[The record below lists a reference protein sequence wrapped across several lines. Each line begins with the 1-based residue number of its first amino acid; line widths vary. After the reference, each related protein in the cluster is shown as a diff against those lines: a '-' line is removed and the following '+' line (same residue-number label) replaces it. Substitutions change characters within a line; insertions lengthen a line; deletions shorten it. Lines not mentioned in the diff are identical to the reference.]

1 MLSDE
6 LREHLC
12 NCLIPFWIKLQDT
25 EHGGY
30 YGWMDS
36 DLHVDREAV
45 KGCILNSRILW
56 FFSNAAMCLGKTGQ
70 GGLPE
75 AAGVRESAPVEHVGY
90 LESAPVE
97 HVGYLESA
105 PVERG
110 GYPESSPK
118 GVCRWTEADLRR
130 AADQAYRFLREAC
143 FDREKGGVYWA
154 VNYRGEPEDT
164 TKHTYNQAFAVY
176 ALSSYFRAYHDREA
190 LKLAEELITVIESKC
205 FDVHGY
211 KEALDRDFQPVPN
224 DKLSENGVMA
234 ERTMNT
240 LLHVME
246 AYTEYLLACREAKDR
261 ERNALAVTA
270 EQEHSGAEAEG
281 TAAAVGEGGE
291 AEGTAAAVGEGGEA
305 EEAGKRQESNAAER
319 SRKGEWPH
327 EKLVEA
333 KLRWILNLIET
344 RIYNPALH
352 RQEVFFDLDMNSLI
366 DLHSYGHDIETA
378 WLVNRCLDVLGD
390 EELSRRMSPLLR
402 SLEQEVYEKAYT
414 NHSLAN
420 ECERGV
426 VDTKRVWWVQAEGVV
441 GFFNAWQRTGESR
454 YREASEDIWQFI
466 REHLVD
472 ERVGGEWFWYT
483 DVHGNPALE
492 KPIVEPWKCPY
503 HNGRMC
509 MEIMARAAHK
519 TKNIC
524 QS

>member
-1 MLSDE
+1 MLRDE

-36 DLHVDREAV
+36 GLHVDREAV

-70 GGLPE
+70 DDAEE
-75 AAGVRESAPVEHVGY
+75 AAGGQEIDWGDGGSA
-90 LESAPVE
+90 
-97 HVGYLESA
+97 
-105 PVERG
+105 ERN
-110 GYPESSPK
+110 PK
-118 GVCRWTEADLRR
+118 EAGRWTKAELQG

-143 FDREKGGVYWA
+143 VDREKGGVYWA

-190 LKLAEELITVIESKC
+190 LNLAEELITVIESRC

-211 KEALDRDFQPVPN
+211 KEALDRDFQPIPN

-234 ERTMNT
+234 DRTMNT

-246 AYTEYLLACREAKDR
+246 AYTEYLLACREAMAAEDTVL
-261 ERNALAVTA
+261 EQTA
-270 EQEHSGAEAEG
+270 DGYEDNRAKQAEAMAGQDDVSAEPK
-281 TAAAVGEGGE
+281 TVSEQCNAASER
-291 AEGTAAAVGEGGEA
+291 
-305 EEAGKRQESNAAER
+305 EEAGIGQGNFTTEQAEQAEKAEAAR
-319 SRKGEWPH
+319 PH
-327 EKLVEA
+327 EKLVET
-333 KLRWILNLIET
+333 KLRWILNLVET
-344 RIYNPALH
+344 RIYNPKLH
-352 RQEVFFDLDMNSLI
+352 RQEVFFNLDMESLL
-366 DLHSYGHDIETA
+366 DLHSYGHDIEAA
-378 WLVNRCLDVLGD
+378 WLIDRCLDVLGD
-390 EELSRRMSPLLR
+390 GELTRRISPVLR
-402 SLEQEVYEKAYT
+402 SLEKEVYEKAYS

-420 ECERGV
+420 ECERGI

-441 GFFNAWQRTGESR
+441 GFYNAWQKTGETR
-454 YREASEDIWQFI
+454 YRKASEDIWQFI
-466 REHLVD
+466 REHLAD
-472 ERVGGEWFWYT
+472 QREGGEWFWYT
-483 DVHGNPALE
+483 DAQGNPAME

-509 MEIMARAAHK
+509 MEIMRRSG
-519 TKNIC
+519 
-524 QS
+524 QGF

>member
-12 NCLIPFWIKLQDT
+12 NCLIPFWTKLKDT

-36 DLHVDREAV
+36 GLHVDREAV

-56 FFSNAAMCLGKTGQ
+56 FFSNAAMCLEKTGQ
-70 GGLPE
+70 DGSEE
-75 AAGVRESAPVEHVGY
+75 AG
-90 LESAPVE
+90 
-97 HVGYLESA
+97 
-105 PVERG
+105 
-110 GYPESSPK
+110 
-118 GVCRWTEADLRR
+118 RWTEAELQG

-143 FDREKGGVYWA
+143 VDREKGGVYWA

-190 LKLAEELITVIESKC
+190 LNLAEELITVIESMC

-211 KEALDRDFQPVPN
+211 KEALDRDFQPIPN

-234 ERTMNT
+234 DRTMNT

-246 AYTEYLLACREAKDR
+246 AYTEYLLACREAR
-261 ERNALAVTA
+261 A
-270 EQEHSGAEAEG
+270 AEG
-281 TAAAVGEGGE
+281 TAAEKTE
-291 AEGTAAAVGEGGEA
+291 TA
-305 EEAGKRQESNAAER
+305 RL
-319 SRKGEWPH
+319 H

-333 KLRWILNLIET
+333 KLRWILNLVET
-344 RIYNPALH
+344 RIYNPKLH
-352 RQEVFFDLDMNSLI
+352 RQEVFFNLDMESLI
-366 DLHSYGHDIETA
+366 DLHSYGHDIEAA
-378 WLVNRCLDVLGD
+378 WLIDRCLDVLGD
-390 EELSRRMSPLLR
+390 GELTRRMSPVLR
-402 SLEQEVYEKAYT
+402 SLEKEVYEKAYS

-420 ECERGV
+420 ECERGI

-441 GFFNAWQRTGESR
+441 GFYNAWQKTGEIR

-466 REHLVD
+466 REHLAD
-472 ERVGGEWFWYT
+472 QREGGEWFWYT
-483 DVHGNPALE
+483 DAQGNPAME

-509 MEIMARAAHK
+509 MEIMRRSG
-519 TKNIC
+519 
-524 QS
+524 QGF